1 MVRFHPAPSLSDR
14 NSQIVV
20 QNINLVVGDGGAVIQ
35 EVSRLAYDYF
45 SRLSGVTRYGTRV
58 PLEVKQQ
65 VQQ

>member
-35 EVSRLAYDYF
+35 EVSRIAYDYF

-58 PLEVKQQ
+58 PLEVKQ
-65 VQQ
+65 